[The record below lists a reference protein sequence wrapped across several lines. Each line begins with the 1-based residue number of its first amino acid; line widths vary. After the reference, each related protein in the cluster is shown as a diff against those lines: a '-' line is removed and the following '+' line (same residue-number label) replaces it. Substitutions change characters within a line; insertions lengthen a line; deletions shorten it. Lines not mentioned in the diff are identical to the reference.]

1 MYFHFGFSKNTL
13 KKIIKYLFIFII
25 LCILIFYVNSLNVK
39 AEIITIG
46 APQYTIYQ
54 NNGTSHTYTGS
65 SIDFWGKDF
74 WRGASN
80 FGVVSSDVS
89 FDTQEFFYNNSNWCV
104 GKSLNVSGY
113 VTGVYDFFVNGG
125 TI

>member
-1 MYFHFGFSKNTL
+1 MKNIDF
-13 KKIIKYLFIFII
+13 KKILKYLIIFTI
-25 LCILIFYVNSLNVK
+25 LCIILFYANSLNVK
-39 AEIITIG
+39 AETITIG

-54 NNGTSHTYTGS
+54 NDGTSHTYTGS

-80 FGVVSSDVS
+80 FGIVSSDVS

-113 VTGVYDFFVNGG
+113 VEAFLHKHE
-125 TI
+125 